1 MRIATFTLIF
11 FAGWAMGHHR
21 SFLSIL
27 LLIAGGATWY
37 LVDTASP
44 KLQHE
49 ASIVAILA
57 LFAAMLFL

>member
-1 MRIATFTLIF
+1 MR
-11 FAGWAMGHHR
+11 
-21 SFLSIL
+21 
-27 LLIAGGATWY
+27 IAGGATWY

-49 ASIVAILA
+49 ASIDKQQDGQERTMVSHRPTREENQCEGSAILA